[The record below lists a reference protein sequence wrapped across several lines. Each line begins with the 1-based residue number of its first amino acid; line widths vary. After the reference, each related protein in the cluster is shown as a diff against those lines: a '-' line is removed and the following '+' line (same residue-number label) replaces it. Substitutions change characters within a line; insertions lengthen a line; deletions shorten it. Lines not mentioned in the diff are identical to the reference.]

1 MPEAE
6 LAQELQGS
14 CWTVG
19 PGECPWGHGE
29 ATAGT
34 WGVAGAEASVPIAP
48 GEPGLSSGSA
58 RDQLRTFWSRV
69 GRDIQGKAGAVG
81 SCAWFSWCFEEKEWF
96 GWELCS
102 PGPQEGRSLIPG
114 PAGDSGAA
122 SPWFWGPGAHPDPK
136 PRGLPPGL
144 HLQRAPSC
152 SLRHLGRFLVVLCHS

>member
-1 MPEAE
+1 MAALPWCRSSQNWGIPGIFFRNGQFKSEIVPEAE

-48 GEPGLSSGSA
+48 GEPGLSSGSS
-58 RDQLRTFWSRV
+58 RDQLRTFWSRA

-102 PGPQEGRSLIPG
+102 PGPQRGGFALVLG
-114 PAGDSGAA
+114 P
-122 SPWFWGPGAHPDPK
+122 WC
-136 PRGLPPGL
+136 PP
-144 HLQRAPSC
+144 
-152 SLRHLGRFLVVLCHS
+152 